1 VLKNEHQA
9 VSQGVRRGFSTPC
22 QVGAARRATGWIGRP
37 WAFWGMSQGLHR
49 EEGGGTT
56 MEVEEFLNVI
66 NECDVLRDDIDDI
79 RGRVALTKT
88 EGGKLA
94 QATDH
99 VDKAKS
105 ILTDLFPTIRSLDEE
120 VREDLSEEL
129 NEVD

>member
-1 VLKNEHQA
+1 
-9 VSQGVRRGFSTPC
+9 
-22 QVGAARRATGWIGRP
+22 
-37 WAFWGMSQGLHR
+37 
-49 EEGGGTT
+49 

-105 ILTDLFPTIRSLDEE
+105 ILTDLFPTIRSLDED

>member
-1 VLKNEHQA
+1 
-9 VSQGVRRGFSTPC
+9 
-22 QVGAARRATGWIGRP
+22 
-37 WAFWGMSQGLHR
+37 MSQELHH
-49 EEGGGTT
+49 EGGTT

-79 RGRVALTKT
+79 RGRVSLTKA

-94 QATDH
+94 QATGH

-105 ILTDLFPTIRSLDEE
+105 ILTDLFPTIRSLDVG

-129 NEVD
+129 NETD

>member
-1 VLKNEHQA
+1 
-9 VSQGVRRGFSTPC
+9 VRK
-22 QVGAARRATGWIGRP
+22 
-37 WAFWGMSQGLHR
+37 
-49 EEGGGTT
+49 GGTT

-105 ILTDLFPTIRSLDEE
+105 ILTDLFPNIRSLDEE

-129 NEVD
+129 NEID

>member
-1 VLKNEHQA
+1 
-9 VSQGVRRGFSTPC
+9 
-22 QVGAARRATGWIGRP
+22 
-37 WAFWGMSQGLHR
+37 
-49 EEGGGTT
+49 

-79 RGRVALTKT
+79 RGRVALNKT